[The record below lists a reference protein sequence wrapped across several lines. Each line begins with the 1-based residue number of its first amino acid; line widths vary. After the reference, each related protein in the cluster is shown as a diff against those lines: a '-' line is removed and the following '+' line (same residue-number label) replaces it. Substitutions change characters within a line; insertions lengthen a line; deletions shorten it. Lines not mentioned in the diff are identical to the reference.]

1 MYFIFFICEFYFL
14 EWWLS
19 DVFILFFI
27 CHWVLC
33 VLKNFISCC
42 IYHLYKHYYLH
53 ESAHKN
59 YFPAIITT
67 IFRFTI
73 VQLLRFFFNISLI
86 HHNEILL
93 LLLYSSK
100 LHITSLI
107 IRIRGNA
114 LFAIILSCII
124 GFTKS
129 EPYYLDVSRY
139 LGGPDTV
146 AHTSSIDSQG
156 FPPERQYHQKE

>member
-1 MYFIFFICEFYFL
+1 MIKWCFYL
-14 EWWLS
+14 
-19 DVFILFFI
+19 ILFYLS
-27 CHWVLC
+27 WVLC

-42 IYHLYKHYYLH
+42 IYHEYKHYYLH

-73 VQLLRFFFNISLI
+73 VQLLRVFLNISSI

-146 AHTSSIDSQG
+146 AHTSSIDPQG